1 MEARLNLGLRVA
13 RAGAIAALALAG
25 CSSST
30 TDPAPTAAPKSATQT
45 IGPEGGVI
53 NVEGAEVTFPKGA
66 VKAAVAITIEATD
79 EAPPAGFEALSK
91 VIRCEPSGTSF
102 DVPVTMRMTFT
113 PDGKAA
119 TMFWSSPEQP
129 AFTDVGG
136 AIDGAKMSA
145 PVKHFSRGFV
155 GRAKPQ

>member
-1 MEARLNLGLRVA
+1 MEARLNLA
-13 RAGAIAALALAG
+13 PRAAYACAIAAIALLG
-25 CSSST
+25 CASSS
-30 TDPAPTAAPKSATQT
+30 TDPAPGPAPKSSTQT

-53 NVEGAEVTFPKGA
+53 TIDGAEVTFPKGA

-91 VIRCEPSGTSF
+91 VIRCEPTGTSF
-102 DVPVTMRMTFT
+102 EVPVTMRMTFA

-119 TMFWSSPEQP
+119 TMFWSSPERP

-155 GRAKPQ
+155 GRAK